1 MKNSVAVWGCAALV
15 CVAGSALAHHSQ
27 SAFERD
33 KVVNLVGT
41 LKEFRWTNPHSW
53 MDIEIPNESGGTAVW
68 SVEMTSPAI
77 LARAGWKS
85 NLVKAGDKVNVQVR
99 PLKTGDPGG
108 LFVSITMPN
117 GKVMTQSAPRPAG
130 AAPSGAA
137 PATPAAA
144 PTP

>member
-1 MKNSVAVWGCAALV
+1 MKVSMFKACCALLLV
-15 CVAGSALAHHSQ
+15 VAGSAAAHHSQ

-33 KVVNLVGT
+33 KSVTLIGT

-53 MDIEIPNESGGTAVW
+53 MDIEVPDDKGGVAVW

-85 NLVKAGDKVNVQVR
+85 NIVKAGDKVNVQVR

-108 LFVSITMPN
+108 LFVSLTLPD
-117 GKVMTQSAPRPAG
+117 GKVMTQSGPRPAG
-130 AAPSGAA
+130 AATPAA
-137 PATPAAA
+137 PAQ
-144 PTP
+144 

>member
-1 MKNSVAVWGCAALV
+1 MRALMKICCASLLAL
-15 CVAGSALAHHSQ
+15 AIPAWAHHSQ

-33 KVVNLVGT
+33 KTVTLIGT

-53 MDIEIPNESGGTAVW
+53 MDIEVPDDQGGVALW

-85 NLVKAGDKVNVQVR
+85 NIVKAGDKVNVQVR

-108 LFVSITMPN
+108 LFVSLTLPD
-117 GKVMTQSAPRPAG
+117 GRVLTQRAPQSAP
-130 AAPSGAA
+130 AATSAA
-137 PATPAAA
+137 PATQ
-144 PTP
+144 

>member
-1 MKNSVAVWGCAALV
+1 MRSSLVNGV
-15 CVAGSALAHHSQ
+15 CVGLMMLAVTAAAHHSQ

-33 KVVNLVGT
+33 KSVTLVGT

-53 MDIEIPNESGGTAVW
+53 MDIEVPDDKGGVALW

-85 NLVKAGDKVNVQVR
+85 NIVKAGDKVNVQVR

-108 LFVSITMPN
+108 LFVSITLPD
-117 GKVMTQSAPRPAG
+117 GRVMTQSAPRPA
-130 AAPSGAA
+130 AA
-137 PATPAAA
+137 ATPAAPA
-144 PTP
+144 R